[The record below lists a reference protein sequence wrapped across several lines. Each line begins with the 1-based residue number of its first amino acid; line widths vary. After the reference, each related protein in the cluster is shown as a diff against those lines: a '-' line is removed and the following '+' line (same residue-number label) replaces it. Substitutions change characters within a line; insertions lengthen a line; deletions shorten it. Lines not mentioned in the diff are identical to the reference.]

1 MKMIVHQRPSE
12 NTPAETSGHAAQDG
26 YADQLHG
33 PMLGL
38 QQAMD
43 LTWRMLGVW
52 LTVLA
57 LLLLVGVIV

>member
-1 MKMIVHQRPSE
+1 
-12 NTPAETSGHAAQDG
+12 
-26 YADQLHG
+26 
-33 PMLGL
+33 MLAL